1 MGIQSKRFLF
11 IASAGVLASL
21 ITYTRAGADSA
32 AKTASPQIWTEKS
45 ASEKEKSA
53 NGFDV
58 AAFNRTFVKLAN
70 EAAPTVV
77 NIFTTTRAPRP
88 VNPWGQGGPAP
99 GQDPF
104 QFFFGDPFGANRQPP
119 QQESRSLGSGFVINK
134 DGVIV
139 TNSHVVRANG
149 RDADDVRV
157 KFAGDSEQAEGREAK
172 IVGVDEDTDV
182 AIVRLVKKPND
193 LKAASLGNSDTTQ
206 VGEWVIAIGNPL
218 GHAHTV
224 TKGIVSALGR
234 TVFENSRANFIQTDA
249 SINPGNSGGPLF
261 NMYGEVIGIN
271 TAIDARAQGIG
282 FAIPINV
289 AKNVIPQLLNK
300 GEVTRGWLGVALADM
315 NPQIAKSLGL
325 KDASG
330 ALVQEVFPGEPAS
343 KAGLQAYD
351 VVVDVDGK
359 KIENS
364 RDFRIEIGNKPIGS
378 SAKLGFLREGHLK
391 STTVTIARRK
401 AETELAKRTPNQPAP
416 KGKKS
421 GASAKTGLAIAE
433 LTNELRGRLGLDGT
447 VTGVLVSQVAPGS
460 PADAIG
466 IAPGD
471 VIREINRKPI
481 KTIKDAEVA
490 FSAKTTNFLLKLQ
503 RRTASVIVLL
513 DLNEEAEQ
521 EE

>member
-1 MGIQSKRFLF
+1 M
-11 IASAGVLASL
+11 
-21 ITYTRAGADSA
+21 
-32 AKTASPQIWTEKS
+32 
-45 ASEKEKSA
+45 
-53 NGFDV
+53 
-58 AAFNRTFVKLAN
+58 
-70 EAAPTVV
+70 
-77 NIFTTTRAPRP
+77 
-88 VNPWGQGGPAP
+88 
-99 GQDPF
+99 
-104 QFFFGDPFGANRQPP
+104 
-119 QQESRSLGSGFVINK
+119 
-134 DGVIV
+134 
-139 TNSHVVRANG
+139 
-149 RDADDVRV
+149 
-157 KFAGDSEQAEGREAK
+157 
-172 IVGVDEDTDV
+172 
-182 AIVRLVKKPND
+182 
-193 LKAASLGNSDTTQ
+193 
-206 VGEWVIAIGNPL
+206 
-218 GHAHTV
+218 
-224 TKGIVSALGR
+224 SALGR